1 MLHLNRSKSYVMFL
15 FQAGNRLAEHLD
27 GGDLCAF
34 LRLSRSVSRSITH
47 SSATSLQVYA
57 LQEELSDTKERN
69 IQLTSRL
76 QQKER
81 DLDEARRNIELL
93 TKEKEK
99 LRDKIS
105 EMEEE
110 KLQMTPALRPRKSSA
125 APLSPGIDRKI
136 SRALNGTEKNKVCDP
151 NYREIAL
158 EDDDDIS
165 LLKIAERKKI
175 RKMEDVDS
183 NGDHH
188 QPVTGSE
195 LSSVGV
201 RISILVIS
209 ILIILLLFQ

>member
-1 MLHLNRSKSYVMFL
+1 MLCM
-15 FQAGNRLAEHLD
+15 QAGNRLAEHLD

-81 DLDEARRNIELL
+81 DLDEARKSIECLS
-93 TKEKEK
+93 KEKEK
-99 LRDKIS
+99 LRGKVS
-105 EMEEE
+105 ELEEE

-125 APLSPGIDRKI
+125 VPLSPCVDRKSSKEVHEI
-136 SRALNGTEKNKVCDP
+136 G
-151 NYREIAL
+151 RENNVHLGYQEIKQE
-158 EDDDDIS
+158 EDDDVN
-165 LLKIAERKKI
+165 LLRMAERKKI

-201 RISILVIS
+201 RNTLNIVI
-209 ILIILLLFQ
+209 

>member
-1 MLHLNRSKSYVMFL
+1 MFL

-136 SRALNGTEKNKVCDP
+136 SKALNGTEKNHVYDP
-151 NYREIAL
+151 NYPEIAQ

-201 RISILVIS
+201 RISILEII
-209 ILIILLLFQ
+209 ILIIFQ

>member
-1 MLHLNRSKSYVMFL
+1 M
-15 FQAGNRLAEHLD
+15 
-27 GGDLCAF
+27 
-34 LRLSRSVSRSITH
+34 
-47 SSATSLQVYA
+47 
-57 LQEELSDTKERN
+57 QEELSDTKERN

-99 LRDKIS
+99 LRNKVS

-110 KLQMTPALRPRKSSA
+110 KLQMTPALRPRKSST
-125 APLSPGIDRKI
+125 APLSPGVDRKT
-136 SRALNGTEKNKVCDP
+136 SKDLSGTGKNNVCNSNLTDFGHI
-151 NYREIAL
+151 E
-158 EDDDDIS
+158 EDDLN
-165 LLKIAERKKI
+165 LLRMAERKKI

-201 RISILVIS
+201 RIPFKYSLMNLPPKVIIHIHQLTNLNIS
-209 ILIILLLFQ
+209 

>member
-1 MLHLNRSKSYVMFL
+1 M
-15 FQAGNRLAEHLD
+15 QAGNRLAEHLD

-81 DLDEARRNIELL
+81 DLDDARKNIECL
-93 TKEKEK
+93 TREKEK
-99 LRDKIS
+99 LRDKVS

-125 APLSPGIDRKI
+125 VPLSPCVDRKTSKDI
-136 SRALNGTEKNKVCDP
+136 NETG
-151 NYREIAL
+151 RENIGNAVHPEVEQE
-158 EDDDDIS
+158 EDNDMN
-165 LLKIAERKKI
+165 LLRMAERKKI

-201 RISILVIS
+201 RNTLKILA
-209 ILIILLLFQ
+209 